1 MEQFHYMGDNS
12 YICIFSALF
21 EPHVG
26 GVEAYTKGLA
36 TALTKKGNKVIVVT
50 MNTESAPSE
59 DVVDSIRILRLP
71 CYNLLKGRYPIPK
84 KNVDYRKAWKT
95 LESLNIESVIINT
108 RFYPLSIEAARFAS
122 NAGIR
127 PIVIEHGSAYLTL
140 GNHVID
146 PFIHRVENILINRIK
161 KYDPC
166 FYGVSKKASEWL
178 SQFGITAEGEIHN
191 AIDYV
196 QFCSESSDRN
206 FREELGIGSDSVL
219 ISFAGRLVPEKGII
233 ELIEAARLLEKNPG
247 GCDGNITIAIA
258 GNGPLF
264 SKAEKI
270 KPNNM
275 ILLGGLS
282 REDLASLMMQSDACC
297 LPSRSEGFSTVLLE
311 AAACGTPPIA
321 TDVGGMQEIAPNNQ
335 FGILISSMQPLDIAN
350 GIHAACQS
358 EIGLKQMGK
367 NVKTRVENNFSWS
380 ETAKEAIS
388 AMEHVK

>member
-1 MEQFHYMGDNS
+1 MGKNS

-59 DVVDSIRILRLP
+59 DVIDSIKVLRLP

-84 KNVDYRKAWKT
+84 KNADCRKAWET

-122 NAGIR
+122 NAGVR

-140 GNHVID
+140 GNHVVD
-146 PFIHRVENILINRIK
+146 PFIHRVENILIHHIQ
-161 KYDPC
+161 KYDPH

-178 SQFGITAEGEIHN
+178 FQFGITAEGEIHN
-191 AIDYV
+191 AIDCV
-196 QFCSESSDRN
+196 QFCNESSDRN
-206 FREELGIGSDSVL
+206 FRKELGIGSDSIL
-219 ISFAGRLVPEKGII
+219 ITFAGRLVPEKGII
-233 ELIEAARLLEKNPG
+233 ELIEAARLLEKTPE
-247 GCDGNITIAIA
+247 GCEGNLTVAIA
-258 GNGPLF
+258 GDGPLF
-264 SKAEKI
+264 MKAEKT
-270 KPNNM
+270 KPDNM
-275 ILLGGLS
+275 FLLGGLS
-282 REDLASLMMQSDACC
+282 RKDLAALMLQSDACC

-350 GIHAACQS
+350 GIQVACRS
-358 EIGLKQMGK
+358 EIGLKQMGN

-380 ETAKEAIS
+380 ETAKEAMS
-388 AMEHVK
+388 AIEHAKRA

>member
-1 MEQFHYMGDNS
+1 MGDNS

-36 TALTKKGNKVIVVT
+36 TALAKKGNKVIVVT
-50 MNTESAPSE
+50 MNTESASSE
-59 DVVDSIRILRLP
+59 DVIDSIKILRLP
-71 CYNLLKGRYPIPK
+71 CYNLLKGRYPFPK
-84 KNVDYRKAWKT
+84 MNADYRKAWKT
-95 LESLNIESVIINT
+95 LESLNIEHVIINT

-122 NAGIR
+122 NAGFR

-178 SQFGITAEGEIHN
+178 SQFEITAEGEIHN
-191 AIDYV
+191 AIDHV
-196 QFCSESSDRN
+196 QFRRKSSGRN
-206 FREELGIGSDSVL
+206 FREEFGIGSDSVL
-219 ISFAGRLVPEKGII
+219 ISFAGRLVPEKGVL
-233 ELIEAARLLEKNPG
+233 ELIEAARLLEENPAVCG
-247 GCDGNITIAIA
+247 GKLTIAIA

-264 SKAEKI
+264 SKSEKI
-270 KPNNM
+270 KPDNT

-282 REDLASLMMQSDACC
+282 REDLASLMLQSDACC

-335 FGILISSMQPLDIAN
+335 FGILISSMRPMDIAN
-350 GIHAACQS
+350 GIQAACCS

-367 NVKTRVENNFSWS
+367 NIKTRVENKFTWS

-388 AMEHVK
+388 AMEHAK

>member
-1 MEQFHYMGDNS
+1 MGDNS

-36 TALTKKGNKVIVVT
+36 TALAKKGNKVIVVT

-59 DVVDSIRILRLP
+59 DVIDSIKILRLP

-84 KNVDYRKAWKT
+84 KNADYRKAWIT
-95 LESLNIESVIINT
+95 LETLNIKSVIINT

-122 NAGIR
+122 NAGVR

-140 GNHVID
+140 GNHVVD
-146 PFIHRVENILINRIK
+146 PFIHRAESILIDQIK
-161 KYDPC
+161 KYDPH

-178 SQFGITAEGEIHN
+178 SQFGIKAEGEIHN
-191 AIDYV
+191 AIDYA

-206 FREELGIGSDSVL
+206 FRKELGIGSDSVL
-219 ISFAGRLVPEKGII
+219 ITFAGRLVPEKGII
-233 ELIEAARLLEKNPG
+233 ELIEAGRLLEKTPE
-247 GCDGNITIAIA
+247 ITIAIA
-258 GNGPLF
+258 GDGPLF
-264 SKAEKI
+264 LKAAQT
-270 KPNNM
+270 KPDNI

-282 REDLASLMMQSDACC
+282 RKDLAALMLQSDACC

-350 GIHAACQS
+350 GIQAACRS

-380 ETAKEAIS
+380 EAAKEAMS
-388 AMEHVK
+388 AMEHAK

>member
-1 MEQFHYMGDNS
+1 MGDNS

-36 TALTKKGNKVIVVT
+36 TALAKKGNKVIVVT
-50 MNTESAPSE
+50 MNTESTPSE
-59 DVVDSIRILRLP
+59 DAIDSIKILRLP

-84 KNVDYRKAWKT
+84 KNADYRKAWKT
-95 LESLNIESVIINT
+95 LETHNIKSVIINT

-122 NAGIR
+122 NAGVQ

-140 GNHVID
+140 GNHVVD
-146 PFIHRVENILINRIK
+146 PFIHRAESILIDQIK
-161 KYDPC
+161 KYDPH

-178 SQFGITAEGEIHN
+178 SQFGIKAEGEIHN
-191 AIDYV
+191 AIDYA

-206 FREELGIGSDSVL
+206 FRKELGIGSDTVL
-219 ISFAGRLVPEKGII
+219 VSFAGRLVPEKGII
-233 ELIEAARLLEKNPG
+233 ELIEAGRLLEKTPE
-247 GCDGNITIAIA
+247 ITIAIA
-258 GNGPLF
+258 GDGPLF
-264 SKAEKI
+264 MKAEKT
-270 KPNNM
+270 KPDNM

-282 REDLASLMMQSDACC
+282 RKDLAALMLQSDACC

-350 GIHAACQS
+350 GIQTACRS

-380 ETAKEAIS
+380 ETAKEAMS
-388 AMEHVK
+388 AMEHAKY

>member
-1 MEQFHYMGDNS
+1 MGDNS
-12 YICIFSALF
+12 CICIFSALF

-59 DVVDSIRILRLP
+59 DVIDSIKILRLP
-71 CYNLLKGRYPIPK
+71 CYNLLKGRYPVPK
-84 KNVDYRKAWKT
+84 KNADYRKAWKT
-95 LESLNIESVIINT
+95 LESLNIECVIINT

-122 NAGIR
+122 NAEIR

-140 GNHVID
+140 GNHVVD
-146 PFIHRVENILINRIK
+146 PFIHRVENILINQIK
-161 KYDPC
+161 KYNPC

-196 QFCSESSDRN
+196 QFCSESSGRN
-206 FREELGIGSDSVL
+206 FRKELGIGSDSVL
-219 ISFAGRLVPEKGII
+219 ISFAGRLVPEKGIF
-233 ELIEAARLLEKNPG
+233 ELIEAARLLEKTPEGCG
-247 GCDGNITIAIA
+247 GKLAIAIA

-270 KPNNM
+270 KPDNT

-282 REDLASLMMQSDACC
+282 REDLASLMLQSDACC

-335 FGILISSMQPLDIAN
+335 FGILINSMRPMDIAN
-350 GIHAACQS
+350 GIQAACCS

-367 NVKTRVENNFSWS
+367 NVKTRVENKFTWS

-388 AMEHVK
+388 AMEHAK

>member
-1 MEQFHYMGDNS
+1 MSDNS
-12 YICIFSALF
+12 CICIFSALF

-59 DVVDSIRILRLP
+59 DVIDSIKILRLP
-71 CYNLLKGRYPIPK
+71 CYNLLKGRYPVPK
-84 KNVDYRKAWKT
+84 KNADYRKAWKT

-127 PIVIEHGSAYLTL
+127 PVVIEHGSAYLTL

-178 SQFGITAEGEIHN
+178 SQFEITAEGEIHN
-191 AIDYV
+191 AIDHV
-196 QFCSESSDRN
+196 QFRSESSGRN
-206 FREELGIGSDSVL
+206 FREEFGISSDSVL
-219 ISFAGRLVPEKGII
+219 ISFAGRLVPEKGVL
-233 ELIEAARLLEKNPG
+233 ELIEAARLLEENPKGCG
-247 GCDGNITIAIA
+247 GKLTIAIA

-264 SKAEKI
+264 SKSETI
-270 KPNNM
+270 KPDNT

-282 REDLASLMMQSDACC
+282 REDLASLMLQSDACC

-311 AAACGTPPIA
+311 AAACGAPPIA

-335 FGILISSMQPLDIAN
+335 FGILISSMRPMDIAN
-350 GIHAACQS
+350 GIQAACCS

-367 NVKTRVENNFSWS
+367 NVKTRVENKFTWS

-388 AMEHVK
+388 AMEHAK

>member
-1 MEQFHYMGDNS
+1 MGDNS

-36 TALTKKGNKVIVVT
+36 TALAKKGNKVIVVT

-59 DVVDSIRILRLP
+59 DVIDSVKILRLP
-71 CYNLLKGRYPIPK
+71 CYNLLKGRYPIPN
-84 KNVDYRKAWKT
+84 KNADYRKAWKT
-95 LESLNIESVIINT
+95 LKSLNIESVIINT

-122 NAGIR
+122 NTGIR

-140 GNHVID
+140 GNHVVD
-146 PFIHRVENILINRIK
+146 PFIHRAESILIDQIK
-161 KYDPC
+161 KYNPH

-178 SQFGITAEGEIHN
+178 SQFGIKAEGEIHN
-191 AIDYV
+191 AIDYA

-219 ISFAGRLVPEKGII
+219 VSFAGRLVPEKGII
-233 ELIEAARLLEKNPG
+233 ELIEAGRLLEKTPEV
-247 GCDGNITIAIA
+247 TIAIA
-258 GNGPLF
+258 GDGPLF
-264 SKAEKI
+264 LKAAKT
-270 KPNNM
+270 KPDNM
-275 ILLGGLS
+275 VLLGGLS
-282 REDLASLMMQSDACC
+282 RKDLAALMLQSDACC

-335 FGILISSMQPLDIAN
+335 FGIIISSMQPLDIAN
-350 GIHAACQS
+350 GIQAACRS
-358 EIGLKQMGK
+358 RIGLKQMGK
-367 NVKTRVENNFSWS
+367 NVKKRVENNFSWS
-380 ETAKEAIS
+380 ETAKEAMS
-388 AMEHVK
+388 AMEHAK

>member
-1 MEQFHYMGDNS
+1 MGDNS

-36 TALTKKGNKVIVVT
+36 TALAKKGNKVIVVT
-50 MNTESAPSE
+50 MNTESASSE
-59 DVVDSIRILRLP
+59 DVIDSINILRLP
-71 CYNLLKGRYPIPK
+71 CYNLLKGRYPFPK
-84 KNVDYRKAWKT
+84 MNADYRKAWKT
-95 LESLNIESVIINT
+95 LESLNIERVIINT

-122 NAGIR
+122 NAGVR

-178 SQFGITAEGEIHN
+178 SQFEITAEGEIHN
-191 AIDYV
+191 AIDHV
-196 QFCSESSDRN
+196 QFRSKSSGRN
-206 FREELGIGSDSVL
+206 FREEFGIGSDSVL
-219 ISFAGRLVPEKGII
+219 ISFAGRLVPEKGVL
-233 ELIEAARLLEKNPG
+233 ELIEAARLLEENPAVCG
-247 GCDGNITIAIA
+247 GKLTIAIA
-258 GNGPLF
+258 GTGPLF
-264 SKAEKI
+264 SKSEKI
-270 KPNNM
+270 KPDNT

-282 REDLASLMMQSDACC
+282 REDLASLMLQSDACC

-335 FGILISSMQPLDIAN
+335 FGILISSMRPMDIAN
-350 GIHAACQS
+350 GIQAACCS

-367 NVKTRVENNFSWS
+367 NVRTRVENKFTWS

-388 AMEHVK
+388 AMEHAK

>member
-1 MEQFHYMGDNS
+1 MGDNS

-36 TALTKKGNKVIVVT
+36 TALAKKGNKVIVVT

-59 DVVDSIRILRLP
+59 DVIDSIKILRLP

-84 KNVDYRKAWKT
+84 KNADYRKAWIT
-95 LESLNIESVIINT
+95 LETLNIKSVIINT

-122 NAGIR
+122 NAGVR

-140 GNHVID
+140 GNHVVD
-146 PFIHRVENILINRIK
+146 PFIHRAESILIDQIK
-161 KYDPC
+161 KYDPH

-178 SQFGITAEGEIHN
+178 SQFGIKAEGEIHN
-191 AIDYV
+191 AIDYA

-206 FREELGIGSDSVL
+206 FRKELGIGSDSVL

-233 ELIEAARLLEKNPG
+233 ELIEAGRLLEKTPE
-247 GCDGNITIAIA
+247 ITIAIA
-258 GNGPLF
+258 GDGPLF
-264 SKAEKI
+264 LKAAQT
-270 KPNNM
+270 KPDNI

-282 REDLASLMMQSDACC
+282 RKDLAALMLQSDACC

-350 GIHAACQS
+350 GIQAACRS
-358 EIGLKQMGK
+358 KIGLKQMGK

-380 ETAKEAIS
+380 EAAKEAMS
-388 AMEHVK
+388 AMEHAK

>member
-1 MEQFHYMGDNS
+1 MGDNS

-26 GVEAYTKGLA
+26 GVETYTKGLA
-36 TALTKKGNKVIVVT
+36 TALAKKGNKVIVVT
-50 MNTESAPSE
+50 MNTESASSE
-59 DVVDSIRILRLP
+59 DVIDSIKILRLP
-71 CYNLLKGRYPIPK
+71 CYNLLKGRYPFPK
-84 KNVDYRKAWKT
+84 MNADYRKAWKT
-95 LESLNIESVIINT
+95 LESLNIERVIINT

-122 NAGIR
+122 NAGVR

-166 FYGVSKKASEWL
+166 FYGISKKASEWL
-178 SQFGITAEGEIHN
+178 SQFEITAEGEIHN
-191 AIDYV
+191 AIDHV
-196 QFCSESSDRN
+196 QFRSKSSGRN
-206 FREELGIGSDSVL
+206 FREEFEIGSDSVL
-219 ISFAGRLVPEKGII
+219 ISFAGRLVPEKGVL
-233 ELIEAARLLEKNPG
+233 ELIEAARLLEENPAVCG
-247 GCDGNITIAIA
+247 GKLTIAIA
-258 GNGPLF
+258 GTGPLF
-264 SKAEKI
+264 SKSEKI
-270 KPNNM
+270 KPDNT

-282 REDLASLMMQSDACC
+282 REDLASLMLQSDACC

-335 FGILISSMQPLDIAN
+335 FGILISSMRPMDIAN
-350 GIHAACQS
+350 GIQAACCS

-367 NVKTRVENNFSWS
+367 NVKTRVENKFTWS

-388 AMEHVK
+388 AMEHAK

>member
-1 MEQFHYMGDNS
+1 MGDNS

-26 GVEAYTKGLA
+26 GVEAYSKGLA

-59 DVVDSIRILRLP
+59 DLVDSIKILRLP

-84 KNVDYRKAWKT
+84 KNVDYHKAWKT
-95 LESLNIESVIINT
+95 LESLNIESVIVNT

-122 NAGIR
+122 NAGVR

-146 PFIHRVENILINRIK
+146 PFIHRVEKILINRIK
-161 KYDPC
+161 KYNPC

-178 SQFGITAEGEIHN
+178 SQFGITAEGELYN
-191 AIDYV
+191 AIDCV

-206 FREELGIGSDSVL
+206 FREEFGIGSDSVL

-233 ELIEAARLLEKNPG
+233 ELIEAARLLEKTPE
-247 GCDGNITIAIA
+247 GCDGKLTIAIA

-270 KPNNM
+270 KPDNM

-282 REDLASLMMQSDACC
+282 RKDLAALMLQSDACC

-311 AAACGTPPIA
+311 AAACGTAPLA
-321 TDVGGMQEIAPNNQ
+321 TDVGGMQEIAPDDR
-335 FGILISSMQPLDIAN
+335 FGLLIDSMEPPDIASS
-350 GIHAACQS
+350 IQAACRS
-358 EIGLKQMGK
+358 EIGLTQMGL
-367 NVKTRVENNFSWS
+367 NVKRRVENRFNWS

-388 AMEHVK
+388 AMESAK

>member
-1 MEQFHYMGDNS
+1 MGDNS

-59 DVVDSIRILRLP
+59 DAIDSIKVLRLP

-84 KNVDYRKAWKT
+84 KNADYRKAWKM
-95 LESLNIESVIINT
+95 LKSLNIESVIINT

-122 NAGIR
+122 NAGVR

-140 GNHVID
+140 GNHVVD
-146 PFIHRVENILINRIK
+146 PFIHRVEIILINQIK
-161 KYDPC
+161 KYNPC

-196 QFCSESSDRN
+196 QFCSESSNRN
-206 FREELGIGSDSVL
+206 FREELGIRSDSVL
-219 ISFAGRLVPEKGII
+219 ISFAGRLVPEKGIV
-233 ELIEAARLLEKNPG
+233 ELIEAARVLEKTPE
-247 GCDGNITIAIA
+247 GCEGKLIIAIA
-258 GNGPLF
+258 GDGPLF
-264 SKAEKI
+264 LKADKT
-270 KPNNM
+270 KPDNM

-282 REDLASLMMQSDACC
+282 RKDLAALMLQSDACC

-311 AAACGTPPIA
+311 AAACGIPPIA
-321 TDVGGMQEIAPNNQ
+321 TDVGGMREIAPNNQ
-335 FGILISSMQPLDIAN
+335 FGILISSMRPLDIAN
-350 GIHAACQS
+350 GIQAACRS

-367 NVKTRVENNFSWS
+367 NVKRRVENNFSWS
-380 ETAKEAIS
+380 ETAKEAMS
-388 AMEHVK
+388 AMEHANKGRE

>member
-1 MEQFHYMGDNS
+1 MGDNS

-36 TALTKKGNKVIVVT
+36 TALAKKGNKVIVVT

-59 DVVDSIRILRLP
+59 DEIDSIKILRLP

-84 KNVDYRKAWKT
+84 KNADYRKAWKT
-95 LESLNIESVIINT
+95 LETLNIKSVIINT

-140 GNHVID
+140 GNHVVD
-146 PFIHRVENILINRIK
+146 PFIHRAESILIDQIK
-161 KYDPC
+161 KYDPH

-178 SQFGITAEGEIHN
+178 SQFGIKADGEIHN
-191 AIDYV
+191 AIDYA
-196 QFCSESSDRN
+196 QFCNESSDRN
-206 FREELGIGSDSVL
+206 FRKELGIGSDSVL

-233 ELIEAARLLEKNPG
+233 ELIEAGRLLEKTPE
-247 GCDGNITIAIA
+247 ITIAIA
-258 GNGPLF
+258 GDGPLF
-264 SKAEKI
+264 LKAAKT
-270 KPNNM
+270 KPDNM

-282 REDLASLMMQSDACC
+282 RKDLAALMLQSDACC

-350 GIHAACQS
+350 AIQAACRS

-367 NVKTRVENNFSWS
+367 NVKTRVENKYTWG

-388 AMEHVK
+388 AMECAK

>member
-1 MEQFHYMGDNS
+1 MGDNS

-50 MNTESAPSE
+50 MNTESASSE
-59 DVVDSIRILRLP
+59 DVIDSIKILRLP
-71 CYNLLKGRYPIPK
+71 CYNLLKGRYPFPK
-84 KNVDYRKAWKT
+84 MNADYRKAWKT
-95 LESLNIESVIINT
+95 LESLNIERVIINT

-122 NAGIR
+122 NAGVR

-178 SQFGITAEGEIHN
+178 SQFEITAEGEIHN
-191 AIDYV
+191 AIDHV
-196 QFCSESSDRN
+196 QFRSKSSGRN
-206 FREELGIGSDSVL
+206 FREEFEIGSDSVL
-219 ISFAGRLVPEKGII
+219 ISFAGRLVPEKGVL
-233 ELIEAARLLEKNPG
+233 ELIEAARLLEENPAVCG
-247 GCDGNITIAIA
+247 GKLTIAIA
-258 GNGPLF
+258 GTGPLF
-264 SKAEKI
+264 SKSEKI
-270 KPNNM
+270 KPDNT

-282 REDLASLMMQSDACC
+282 REDLASLMLQSDACC

-335 FGILISSMQPLDIAN
+335 FGILISSMRPMDIAN
-350 GIHAACQS
+350 GIQAACCS

-367 NVKTRVENNFSWS
+367 NVKTRVENKFTWS

-388 AMEHVK
+388 AMEHAK

>member
-1 MEQFHYMGDNS
+1 MGDNS

-36 TALTKKGNKVIVVT
+36 TALAKKGNKVIVVT

-59 DVVDSIRILRLP
+59 DVIDSIKILRLP

-84 KNVDYRKAWKT
+84 KNADYRKAWKT
-95 LESLNIESVIINT
+95 LESLNYESVIINT

-122 NAGIR
+122 NAGIQ

-140 GNHVID
+140 GNHVVD
-146 PFIHRVENILINRIK
+146 PFIHRVEKILIHQIN
-161 KYDPC
+161 KYDPH

-191 AIDYV
+191 AIDCV
-196 QFCSESSDRN
+196 QFCSESSGRN

-219 ISFAGRLVPEKGII
+219 ISFAGRLVPEKGLI
-233 ELIEAARLLEKNPG
+233 ELIEAARLLEKTPE
-247 GCDGNITIAIA
+247 GCDGKLAIAIA

-264 SKAEKI
+264 SKAEKT
-270 KPNNM
+270 KPNNI

-311 AAACGTPPIA
+311 AAACGTAPLA
-321 TDVGGMQEIAPNNQ
+321 TDVGGMQEIAPDDR
-335 FGILISSMQPLDIAN
+335 FGFLIDSMEPSDIASS
-350 GIHAACQS
+350 IQAACRS
-358 EIGLKQMGK
+358 EIGLTQMGL
-367 NVKTRVENNFSWS
+367 NVKRRVENKFNWS

-388 AMEHVK
+388 AMESAK

>member
-1 MEQFHYMGDNS
+1 MGDNS

-36 TALTKKGNKVIVVT
+36 TALAKKGNKVIVVT

-59 DVVDSIRILRLP
+59 DVIDSIKILRLP
-71 CYNLLKGRYPIPK
+71 CYNLLKGRYPIPN
-84 KNVDYRKAWKT
+84 KNADYRKAWKT
-95 LESLNIESVIINT
+95 LESLNIERVIINT
-108 RFYPLSIEAARFAS
+108 RFYPLSIEAARFSS
-122 NAGIR
+122 NAGVR

-146 PFIHRVENILINRIK
+146 PFIHRVEYMLINRIK

-178 SQFGITAEGEIHN
+178 SQFEITAEGEIHN
-191 AIDYV
+191 AIDHV
-196 QFCSESSDRN
+196 QFRSKSSGRN
-206 FREELGIGSDSVL
+206 FREEFGIGSDSVL
-219 ISFAGRLVPEKGII
+219 ISFAGRLVPEKGVL
-233 ELIEAARLLEKNPG
+233 ELIEAARLLEENPAGCG
-247 GCDGNITIAIA
+247 GKLTIAIA

-264 SKAEKI
+264 SKSEKI
-270 KPNNM
+270 KPDNT

-282 REDLASLMMQSDACC
+282 REDLASLMLQSDACC

-335 FGILISSMQPLDIAN
+335 FGILISSMRPMDIAN
-350 GIHAACQS
+350 GIQAACCS

-367 NVKTRVENNFSWS
+367 NVKTRVENKFTWS

-388 AMEHVK
+388 AMEHAK

>member
-1 MEQFHYMGDNS
+1 MGDNS

-36 TALTKKGNKVIVVT
+36 TALAKKGNKVIVVT
-50 MNTESAPSE
+50 MNTESASSE
-59 DVVDSIRILRLP
+59 DVIDSIKILRLP
-71 CYNLLKGRYPIPK
+71 CYNLLKGRYPFPK
-84 KNVDYRKAWKT
+84 MNADYRKAWKT
-95 LESLNIESVIINT
+95 LESLDIERVIINT

-122 NAGIR
+122 NAGVR

-178 SQFGITAEGEIHN
+178 SQFEITAEGEIHN
-191 AIDYV
+191 AIDHV
-196 QFCSESSDRN
+196 QFRSKSSGRN
-206 FREELGIGSDSVL
+206 FREEFEIGSDSVL
-219 ISFAGRLVPEKGII
+219 ISFAGRLVPEKGVL
-233 ELIEAARLLEKNPG
+233 ELIEAARLLEENPAVCG
-247 GCDGNITIAIA
+247 GKLTIAIA
-258 GNGPLF
+258 GTGPLF
-264 SKAEKI
+264 SKSEKI
-270 KPNNM
+270 KPDNT

-282 REDLASLMMQSDACC
+282 REDLASLMLQSDACC

-335 FGILISSMQPLDIAN
+335 FGILISSMRPMDIAN
-350 GIHAACQS
+350 GIQAACCS

-367 NVKTRVENNFSWS
+367 NVKTRVENKFTWS

-388 AMEHVK
+388 AMEHAK

>member
-1 MEQFHYMGDNS
+1 MGDNS

-21 EPHVG
+21 EPHIG

-36 TALTKKGNKVIVVT
+36 TALAKNGNKVIVVT

-59 DVVDSIRILRLP
+59 DVIDSIKILRLP

-84 KNVDYRKAWKT
+84 KNADYRKAWET

-122 NAGIR
+122 NAGVG

-146 PFIHRVENILINRIK
+146 PFIHRAENILINQIK
-161 KYDPC
+161 KYNPH

-178 SQFGITAEGEIHN
+178 SQFGIKAEGEIHN
-191 AIDYV
+191 AIDYA
-196 QFCSESSDRN
+196 QFCSESSGRN

-233 ELIEAARLLEKNPG
+233 ELIEAGRLLEKKPE
-247 GCDGNITIAIA
+247 ITIAIA
-258 GNGPLF
+258 GDGPLF
-264 SKAEKI
+264 LKAEKT
-270 KPNNM
+270 KPDNM

-282 REDLASLMMQSDACC
+282 RKDLAALMLQSDACC

-350 GIHAACQS
+350 SIQAACRS

-380 ETAKEAIS
+380 ETAKEAMS
-388 AMEHVK
+388 AMEHAK